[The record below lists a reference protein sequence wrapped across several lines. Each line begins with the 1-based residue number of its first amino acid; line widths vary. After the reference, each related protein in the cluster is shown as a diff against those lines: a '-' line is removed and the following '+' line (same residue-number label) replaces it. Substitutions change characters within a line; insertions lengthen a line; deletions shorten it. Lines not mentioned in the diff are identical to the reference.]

1 MTVCILVPWAANQ
14 LPLLHVGGQEGGTG
28 DAPIVDL
35 NAAQEA
41 GKLVQLNEEVSVR
54 IARPYIKSTGMPP
67 GCSRL
72 LIASEP
78 QMDSRTAIQPLGKL
92 YKSYDTSPPGKQ
104 CALL

>member
-1 MTVCILVPWAANQ
+1 M
-14 LPLLHVGGQEGGTG
+14 GGQEGGTG

-41 GKLVQLNEEVSVR
+41 GKLVQLDEEVSVR

-72 LIASEP
+72 LIGTPSGFQIIASEP
-78 QMDSRTAIQPLGKL
+78 QMDSRTTIQPLGKL
-92 YKSYDTSPPGKQ
+92 YKSYDTLPPGKQ
-104 CALL
+104 LGEGAP